1 MVQTAA
7 VDGKPGTAHPHA
19 STSSIPVDGVCSW
32 RSLYWNSSPERVLC
46 LPTGC
51 KESLHHLGACAI
63 RGFGLYQW
71 FHGVRQRALHLLQ
84 YREGVNPDGKPFT
97 KQVQVAR
104 GQVQPLW
111 FGLDIPQDTPA
122 DDEAVKVTVY
132 QRGKKLL
139 LSVGNSVP
147 TSLAMSSQPWI
158 RSNPLCS

>member
-1 MVQTAA
+1 MRQHLPFQWMECVPGVPFTGTAA
-7 VDGKPGTAHPHA
+7 PNEYYAFQ
-19 STSSIPVDGVCSW
+19 
-32 RSLYWNSSPERVLC
+32 L
-46 LPTGC
+46 
-51 KESLHHLGACAI
+51 
-63 RGFGLYQW
+63 
-71 FHGVRQRALHLLQ
+71 GVRSPSTTLEHVRYEASDFTNGSTVLGKE
-84 YREGVNPDGKPFT
+84 RFTCFNTEGVNPDSKPFT